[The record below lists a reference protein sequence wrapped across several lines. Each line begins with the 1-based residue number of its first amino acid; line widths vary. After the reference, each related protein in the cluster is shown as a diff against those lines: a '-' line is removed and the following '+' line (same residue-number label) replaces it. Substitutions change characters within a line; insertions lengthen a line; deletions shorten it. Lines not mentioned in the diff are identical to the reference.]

1 MTAAAP
7 FFSKGEQKHHIRNTK
22 LDGHKRQ
29 TWPNAFGSVTPPVY
43 SPPPADTYPLPVL
56 PLFLSY
62 SQKRNVSLSLSLSLH
77 THTHTSVN
85 LTLSSKT
92 MNFIDFGSEC
102 LCWGSPMLSKTK
114 ERKTTHPSFAGGKT
128 GVSNHFLT
136 VLNQLWSVNRGSFV

>member
-29 TWPNAFGSVTPPVY
+29 TWPNAFGGVTPPVH
-43 SPPPADTYPLPVL
+43 SHHTHIHTPLPADTYPLPVL

-62 SQKRNVSLSLSLSLH
+62 SQKRNVSLSLALSFSP
-77 THTHTSVN
+77 HTHTSVN

-92 MNFIDFGSEC
+92 MNFIDLGSEC
-102 LCWGSPMLSKTK
+102 LCLGSPMLSKMK
-114 ERKTTHPSFAGGKT
+114 RKRNNTPIFCR
-128 GVSNHFLT
+128 
-136 VLNQLWSVNRGSFV
+136 W